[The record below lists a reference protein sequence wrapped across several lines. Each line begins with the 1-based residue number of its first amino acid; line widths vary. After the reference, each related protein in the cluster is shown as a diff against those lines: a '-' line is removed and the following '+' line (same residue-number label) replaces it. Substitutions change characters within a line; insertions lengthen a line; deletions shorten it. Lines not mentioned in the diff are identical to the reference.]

1 MLDDADKLEDL
12 SRFREIGWSPYT
24 VIERG
29 NTASGLMID
38 GVSVSSGGMGP
49 PTTLRL
55 SITTSEVS

>member
-1 MLDDADKLEDL
+1 
-12 SRFREIGWSPYT
+12 
-24 VIERG
+24 
-29 NTASGLMID
+29 MID